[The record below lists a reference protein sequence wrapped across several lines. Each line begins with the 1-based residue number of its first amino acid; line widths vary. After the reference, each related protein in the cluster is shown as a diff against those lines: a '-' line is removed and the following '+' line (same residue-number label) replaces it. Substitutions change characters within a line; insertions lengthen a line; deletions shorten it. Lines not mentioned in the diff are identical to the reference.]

1 MSDLSGGDV
10 SKPKPS
16 QSPSPSGKELGGRPP
31 PKPSFGGV
39 SGSEAAGE
47 SAKQAKSGTPPNR
60 LSVPL
65 GEGGTSSASSGS
77 SSSSDSSSEESEK
90 EGAGKRAGKRLAG
103 GLMGRLGN
111 TKLGKGLNAL
121 GGAKRFI
128 SSAKA
133 GGLAK
138 TAAKF
143 AWSKVKGLAKG
154 AAKKAIK
161 QGIKKGLMACYA
173 SMMCGVIVS
182 AAALLLLAALAVGLV
197 VVVVSGA
204 DQLSQIGQT
213 EILTDEAR
221 REQITIDLQ
230 TEELS
235 AIVDLDVDVPTP
247 VLLFPAELME
257 LGGHADW
264 RIVATDTLASELER
278 AAERAKELWPKWE
291 CESYSS
297 TPALSTELSPET
309 EPEPPP
315 RPERV
320 CIFVPPPL
328 DEPPLLPIS
337 SEQGACAFA
346 HALVPDAARLSL
358 QRLEPADSYADRPL
372 QALLDDPDRGLDW
385 CADAAA
391 SITLWN
397 NTSDNVDAEPEG
409 CTTDCLVMLDTEG
422 EQRTVALGGEN
433 VRQRS
438 ELILRLTQAMQ
449 TVPVGIWAKPDSG
462 GGLSVCAHQP
472 SGTIDRVREA
482 DIDGFVLVRLHSS
495 GGFEEANRVSHCP
508 QVPLCE
514 TDHSH
519 DANWEHC
526 RPPYEHEDE
535 TEEGVED
542 SELPP
547 LQTWVTP
554 DPESPPY
561 PTFGQMASRARSG
574 VAAATD
580 IDIPDLWV
588 SAGAAIDL
596 GILELTDQQRVRL
609 AQILLFKEQGDPS
622 KPPPKVEIGA
632 WQQRLSAEYG
642 VSEADLQERWIG
654 RVDSIGDPL
663 GTCHWL
669 PRLFLGNFCNGVIDK
684 ASKDALAAIGV
695 TRDAIPAHDCEVP
708 APLAPGAKF
717 PDLDK
722 EDELQLVPLPQEWTP
737 GDKDVWL
744 APCLLGTLEAILT
757 ASAASMPDGPLFV
770 SSGYRPYDHQASIRR
785 ERGCEPETG
794 SCPGVAPAGRSM
806 HNTGL
811 AIDFVDSTGTLI
823 DVGTPSFR
831 WMQDRLPSAGLLN
844 LKGSVPEGWHWSPNA
859 R

>member
-1 MSDLSGGDV
+1 
-10 SKPKPS
+10 
-16 QSPSPSGKELGGRPP
+16 
-31 PKPSFGGV
+31 
-39 SGSEAAGE
+39 
-47 SAKQAKSGTPPNR
+47 
-60 LSVPL
+60 
-65 GEGGTSSASSGS
+65 
-77 SSSSDSSSEESEK
+77 
-90 EGAGKRAGKRLAG
+90 
-103 GLMGRLGN
+103 
-111 TKLGKGLNAL
+111 
-121 GGAKRFI
+121 
-128 SSAKA
+128 
-133 GGLAK
+133 
-138 TAAKF
+138 
-143 AWSKVKGLAKG
+143 
-154 AAKKAIK
+154 
-161 QGIKKGLMACYA
+161 
-173 SMMCGVIVS
+173 MCGVIVS

-213 EILTDEAR
+213 EILTDEDR
-221 REQITIDLQ
+221 RTQIAIDLQ
-230 TEELS
+230 TEELKE
-235 AIVDLDVDVPTP
+235 IVDLDVDVPAP

-264 RIVATDTLASELER
+264 RIVATDTLVAELDR
-278 AAERAKELWPKWE
+278 AAERAKELWPKCVEASLIASDFDSIWAPPTTVPITE
-291 CESYSS
+291 QPPES
-297 TPALSTELSPET
+297 
-309 EPEPPP
+309 EP
-315 RPERV
+315 V
-320 CIFVPPPL
+320 CIYEPPPL
-328 DEPPLLPIS
+328 DEPPLLEIP

-346 HALVPDAARLSL
+346 HALVPDAARLSM
-358 QRLEPADSYADRPL
+358 QRLQPADSYADRPV
-372 QALLDDPDRGLDW
+372 QALLDERGLDW
-385 CADAAA
+385 CARAAA
-391 SITLWN
+391 SIFLWN
-397 NTSDNVDAEPEG
+397 SSPDIVDAEPEG

-422 EQRTVALGGEN
+422 EQRTIALGGEN

-438 ELILRLTQAMQ
+438 ELILRLTQSMQ

-472 SGTIDRVREA
+472 EGITDRVKEA

-495 GGFEEANRVSHCP
+495 GGFEGANRVSHCP

-526 RPPYEHEDE
+526 SSSHEHDEDAGE
-535 TEEGVED
+535 DAGD
-542 SELPP
+542 SEPLP
-547 LQTWVTP
+547 LQIWVPP

-561 PTFGQMASRARSG
+561 PTFGQIASRARSG

-580 IDIPDLWV
+580 QDIPDLWV

-609 AQILLFKEQGDPS
+609 AQILLFKERGDPS

-669 PRLFLGNFCNGVIDK
+669 PRLFLGNFCNGVVDK

-695 TRDAIPAHDCEVP
+695 TRDAIPVHACDVP
-708 APLAPGAKF
+708 APLPPGAKF

-722 EDELQLVPLPQEWTP
+722 EDPLQLVLLPQEWTP
-737 GDKDVWL
+737 GDKEAWL
-744 APCLLGTLEAILT
+744 APCLLGTVEAILT
-757 ASAASMPDGPLFV
+757 ASAASMPNGPLFV
-770 SSGYRPYDHQASIRR
+770 SSGYRAYEHQARIRR
-785 ERGCEPETG
+785 ERGCQEETG
-794 SCPGVAPAGRSM
+794 LCPGVAPAGRSM